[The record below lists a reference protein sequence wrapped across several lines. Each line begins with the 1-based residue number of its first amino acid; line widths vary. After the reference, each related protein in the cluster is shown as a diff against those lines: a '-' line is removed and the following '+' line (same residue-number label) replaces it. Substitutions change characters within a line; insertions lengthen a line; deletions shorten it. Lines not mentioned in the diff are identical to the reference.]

1 MQRCETF
8 LVPSMRIDSLILDE
22 EGDDGEVAFERG
34 FVESGLDSTRGERIK
49 RESTLGSSLSSSRG

>member
-1 MQRCETF
+1 
-8 LVPSMRIDSLILDE
+8 MRIDSLILDE